1 MSTQVWTRY
10 IVSYTEY
17 RPTAF
22 HWFCAKPSL
31 SSTITPHT
39 MSKLTHKQL
48 ENRLAALHLASL
60 ELVKEISLD
69 SLLERIAQLACD
81 QVDASYGA
89 VGVVD
94 DSGKLVKFIPV
105 QNPPE
110 SSDHPGGHAARAGD
124 DRRPG
129 Q

>member
-1 MSTQVWTRY
+1 
-10 IVSYTEY
+10 
-17 RPTAF
+17 
-22 HWFCAKPSL
+22 
-31 SSTITPHT
+31 

-94 DSGKLVKFIPV
+94 DTGKLVKFIPV

-110 SSDHPGGHAARAGD
+110 SLTIQAGLPQELGMIGD
-124 DRRPG
+124 LVKSTTSIRLSRVG
-129 Q
+129 NHSRQVGYS

>member
-1 MSTQVWTRY
+1 
-10 IVSYTEY
+10 
-17 RPTAF
+17 
-22 HWFCAKPSL
+22 
-31 SSTITPHT
+31 

-94 DSGKLVKFIPV
+94 DTGKLVKFIPV

-110 SSDHPGGHAARAGD
+110 SLTIQAGLPQELGMIGD
-124 DRRPG
+124 LVKSTTSIRLSRVGNHSKQVDIPEG
-129 Q
+129 SS